1 MTISVLQ
8 VVESSV
14 GSGVNATTIVGSIT
28 VASNGNS
35 IDVYVAW
42 DSTASVTIS
51 STGVASVPTYP
62 WRYLG
67 LANDATNL
75 QGLAHFV
82 ADGVQAG
89 VVTVTATFTVTGTP
103 TATDF
108 RALCLKEIGDTSGSD
123 SAATSPIQ
131 NQQTPSTTTDATTSG
146 LATSISQQPIL
157 LSGLSFNIL
166 GTSTPAAGTGFTSNG
181 TGWTLGGAT
190 ASGRFESKRIAS
202 TANVAATFTALNNVS
217 HSSACVIFKEKIA
230 TVTLVRPQNVRN
242 NRRWGGMSMG
252 VDVRE
257 WW

>member
-14 GSGVNATTIVGSIT
+14 GAGVSATTIVGSIT

-35 IDVYVAW
+35 IDVYVSW
-42 DSTASVTIS
+42 DSTTSITIS
-51 STGVASVPTYP
+51 STGVTSVPTYP

-67 LANDATNL
+67 LINDATNL

-89 VVTVTATFTVTGTP
+89 TVTVTATFSAT
-103 TATDF
+103 TDF

-181 TGWTLGGAT
+181 TGWTLGGGV

-202 TANVAATFTALNNVS
+202 TDSVAATFTALNNVS
-217 HSSACVIFKEKIA
+217 HSSACVIFKEKNG
-230 TVTLVRPQNVRN
+230 TVKLVGPRKVRR

>member
-42 DSTASVTIS
+42 DSTAGVTIS
-51 STGVASVPTYP
+51 STTGVTSVPTYP

-89 VVTVTATFTVTGTP
+89 VVTVTATFSAT
-103 TATDF
+103 TDF

-131 NQQTPSTTTDATTSG
+131 NQQTPSITTDLTTSG

-166 GTSTPAAGTGFTSNG
+166 GTSTPAAGTGFTSDG
-181 TGWTLGGAT
+181 TGWTLGGAG
-190 ASGRFESKRIAS
+190 SGRFESKRIAS
-202 TANVAATFTALNNVS
+202 TASVAATFTALNNVS

-230 TVTLVRPQNVRN
+230 TVTLVTPRKIRR

>member
-14 GSGVNATTIVGSIT
+14 GSGVSATTIVGSIT

-42 DSTASVTIS
+42 DSTTGITIS
-51 STGVASVPTYP
+51 STGVTSVPTYP

-67 LANDATNL
+67 LANDATNV

-89 VVTVTATFTVTGTP
+89 AVTVTATFSAT
-103 TATDF
+103 TDF

-123 SAATSPIQ
+123 NAASSPIQ
-131 NQQTPSTTTDATTSG
+131 NQQTPSTTADLTTSG
-146 LATSISQQPIL
+146 LATAISQQPIL
-157 LSGLSFNIL
+157 VSGLSFNVL
-166 GTSTPAAGTGFTSNG
+166 GTSIPSAGTGFTSDAAVWNF
-181 TGWTLGGAT
+181 GGAST
-190 ASGRFESKRIAS
+190 TGRTESKRIAS
-202 TANVAATFTALNNVS
+202 TASVAATFTALNNVS

-230 TVTLVRPQNVRN
+230 TITLVGPRRVRR

-252 VDVRE
+252 VDARE

>member
-14 GSGVNATTIVGSIT
+14 GSGVSATTIVGNIT

-42 DSTASVTIS
+42 DSTTSITIS
-51 STGVASVPTYP
+51 STGVTSVPTYQ

-89 VVTVTATFTVTGTP
+89 TVTVTATFSAT
-103 TATDF
+103 TDF
-108 RALCLKEIGDTSGSD
+108 RGLCLKEIGDTSGSD

-146 LATSISQQPIL
+146 LATAISQQPIL

-166 GTSTPAAGTGFTSNG
+166 GTSVPAAGTGFTSDG
-181 TGWTLGGAT
+181 TGWTFGAT

-202 TANVAATFTALNNVS
+202 TNSVAATFTALNNVS

-230 TVTLVRPQNVRN
+230 TVKLVGPRKVRR